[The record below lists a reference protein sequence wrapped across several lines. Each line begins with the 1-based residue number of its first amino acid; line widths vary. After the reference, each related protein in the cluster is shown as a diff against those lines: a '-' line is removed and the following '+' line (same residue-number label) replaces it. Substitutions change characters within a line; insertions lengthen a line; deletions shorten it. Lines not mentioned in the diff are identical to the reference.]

1 MKFWGMKVSERQKLN
16 VFEMRCLRSMAGVSR
31 MDRVR
36 NEVVRQRT
44 GVEIELGT
52 RVDMNVLRWFGHVER
67 MENERLLKRV
77 MNARVNGRGARGRPR
92 LGWMDGVKRAL
103 QDRGM
108 DVREARER
116 ARDRNDWRAIVR
128 QF

>member
-1 MKFWGMKVSERQKLN
+1 
-16 VFEMRCLRSMAGVSR
+16 

-44 GVEIELGT
+44 GVEVELAT
-52 RVDMNVLRWFGHVER
+52 RVHMNVLRWFGHVER

-92 LGWMDGVKRAL
+92 LG
-103 QDRGM
+103 
-108 DVREARER
+108 
-116 ARDRNDWRAIVR
+116 
-128 QF
+128 

>member
-1 MKFWGMKVSERQKLN
+1 M
-16 VFEMRCLRSMAGVSR
+16 
-31 MDRVR
+31 
-36 NEVVRQRT
+36 
-44 GVEIELGT
+44 ELELAA

-67 MENERLLKRV
+67 MEDERMLKKV
-77 MNARVNGRGARGRPR
+77 MNARLNGVGARGRPR

-103 QDRGM
+103 RDRGM
-108 DVREARER
+108 DVREAKER

>member
-1 MKFWGMKVSERQKLN
+1 MSFLWLCGIDL
-16 VFEMRCLRSMAGVSR
+16 A
-31 MDRVR
+31 
-36 NEVVRQRT
+36 
-44 GVEIELGT
+44 T

-77 MNARVNGRGARGRPR
+77 MNARVNGKGARGRPR
-92 LGWMDGVKRAL
+92 LGWMDGVKRVL